1 MFWRKLAQKIVSQVL
16 ASYHTVAALVL
27 QSTQCTRGYHITR
40 TARVV
45 RRKTDTRMHA
55 PMSFLKNKLF
65 EGTTHQH
72 AIDRL
77 PAGKATCERD
87 AQRQSR
93 IRWWSTGMIVPAGK
107 GRGGEGLYRAS
118 SLQAA
123 LSPRTPVVQEMKR
136 KTSCRVR
143 ASTSNTDHYCG
154 PLVLTNTD
162 SPENAGAI
170 LQALGSQ
177 LTATNGSIFEL
188 LSGTLVRP
196 RLFSARCFC
205 VRRLAFSRMYR
216 RMYRTSAP
224 EIYGKTVLA
233 ADSRPTIPTFLGR
246 NDAAIPEAAPPES

>member
-118 SLQAA
+118 MPANGIITTHASCPGNEKKNEL
-123 LSPRTPVVQEMKR
+123 PRSGKHEQHRPLLWAPGTNEHRLPR
-136 KTSCRVR
+136 KCRGHSSGSRLTAHSNERQHLR
-143 ASTSNTDHYCG
+143 ASLEHVG
-154 PLVLTNTD
+154 AV
-162 SPENAGAI
+162 SPFFCKVISRASVG
-170 LQALGSQ
+170 
-177 LTATNGSIFEL
+177 
-188 LSGTLVRP
+188 
-196 RLFSARCFC
+196 LFSYVPPYVPYECPR
-205 VRRLAFSRMYR
+205 
-216 RMYRTSAP
+216 
-224 EIYGKTVLA
+224 EI
-233 ADSRPTIPTFLGR
+233 R
-246 NDAAIPEAAPPES
+246 